1 MANLE
6 RTYIIPMRKNF
17 IRRAKYKRA
26 KRAVNIVREFLEKH
40 MKSSDVKLG
49 QMINRELWK
58 RGIKNPPGKIKV
70 VAIKDDK
77 GTVKA
82 ELFGHKYIEK
92 IKVEKVE
99 KSKLEQL
106 KEKMLGKEEAKKE
119 DASKE
124 HNKEAI
130 EHINEHEHPHD
141 HSAHQHTEKEQ
152 HAQEKKERK
161 VSKNEAKNKDKR

>member
-6 RTYIIPMRKNF
+6 RTYIIPIRANV

-26 KRAVNIVREFLEKH
+26 KRAVNIVKEFLEKH

-77 GTVKA
+77 GSVKA
-82 ELFGHKYIEK
+82 ELFGHKYLEK
-92 IKVEKVE
+92 KKEVKVE

-106 KEKMLGKEEAKKE
+106 KEKMMGE
-119 DASKE
+119 DKSKE

-130 EHINEHEHPHD
+130 EHIHEHD
-141 HSAHQHTEKEQ
+141 HSGHDHSTHDHTEKEQ
-152 HAQEKKERK
+152 HAMDKKERK
-161 VSKNEAKNKDKR
+161 VSSGTENSKDNQ

>member
-6 RTYIIPMRKNF
+6 RTYIIPIRKNV

-26 KRAVNIVREFLEKH
+26 KRAVNIIKEFLERH
-40 MKSSDVKLG
+40 MSSADVKLG
-49 QMINRELWK
+49 NMINRELWK

-82 ELFGHKYIEK
+82 ELFGYKYVEK
-92 IKVEKVE
+92 KKIEKVE

-106 KEKMLGKEEAKKE
+106 KEKMLGE
-119 DASKE
+119 DKAKE

-130 EHINEHEHPHD
+130 EHVPEHEHSHD
-141 HSAHQHTEKEQ
+141 HGTHQQSEKNL
-152 HAQEKKERK
+152 HAEEKKERK
-161 VSKNEAKNKDKR
+161 VSKNEAKSKGKQ